1 MLYDFHSFDLK
12 FLEIKNK
19 RYVDSGWMKTTSKE
33 HGVYLPE
40 AAGTNLSRMFLQS
53 PFIEREFPN

>member
-12 FLEIKNK
+12 FLKIKING
-19 RYVDSGWMKTTSKE
+19 DSGWMKTTSKE

-40 AAGTNLSRMFLQS
+40 AGGTNLSGMFLQS

>member
-12 FLEIKNK
+12 FLKIKIN
-19 RYVDSGWMKTTSKE
+19 VDSGWMKTTSKE

-40 AAGTNLSRMFLQS
+40 AAGNNFSGMFLQS
-53 PFIEREFPN
+53 PFKEREFPN

>member
-12 FLEIKNK
+12 FLKIKKK
-19 RYVDSGWMKTTSKE
+19 RRFWLDETTSKE

-40 AAGTNLSRMFLQS
+40 AAGNNFSGMFLQS
-53 PFIEREFPN
+53 PFKEREFPN

>member
-1 MLYDFHSFDLK
+1 
-12 FLEIKNK
+12 
-19 RYVDSGWMKTTSKE
+19 MKTTSKE

-40 AAGTNLSRMFLQS
+40 AAGTNLSGMFLQS